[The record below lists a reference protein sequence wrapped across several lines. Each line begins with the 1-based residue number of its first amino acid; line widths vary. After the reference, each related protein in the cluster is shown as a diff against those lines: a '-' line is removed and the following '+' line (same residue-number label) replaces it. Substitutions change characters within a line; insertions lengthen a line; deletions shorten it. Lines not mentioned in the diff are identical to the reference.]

1 MAGTLFTLL
10 NIEMPNYLLEIGTE
24 ELPADHVAEALERLE
39 TLLAAALRSAN
50 LTFQG
55 IKTFGTPRRLAV
67 IVTGLPEKQEAVQ
80 KKVKGPPVKS
90 SLDASGKP
98 LPPALGFAAK
108 QGLQVEN
115 LVQEEIGGI
124 TYLMAN
130 VTTPAYSSSNVL
142 AEIVP
147 TIIQQLSG
155 ERLMRW
161 ADLEFKFS
169 RPIRWIVSLMD
180 KIVVPIKLPANV
192 EAGRNS
198 FGHRILSPGPI
209 EITSPDTYIEQLK
222 TKKVMVDKDERQK
235 VVAEQVIARC
245 KELKGQPRQLKGSLL
260 SEVTNI
266 TEWPCAVIGSF
277 APEYLDMPDTL
288 IETIMVHH
296 QRYFPVEDAGGKLLP
311 NFISIANND
320 LKEAEPQIRA
330 GNERVLR
337 ARLADGRFF
346 YFDDQKVKL
355 SDHKKDLGQ
364 LTFHEGIGTYLDKQ
378 QRLVDAARLLGN
390 ELSLNAEEKICLE
403 RTMELCKLDLVTSLV
418 RELPELQGFV
428 GSWYAAKQL
437 EPPQVAAAIASHYA
451 PRSTDDGIPADTV
464 GRLAAVLDKLDNLTG
479 VFLLGKRP
487 SGSSDPYI
495 LRRQAQGLIDI
506 LVEGFNEA
514 SQHRV
519 NVTKLT
525 DWLSAQFFPYVEEIA
540 SKKRSKK
547 NDDPVKETVLQ
558 KLSRP
563 GIETQINKDISDLRE
578 FLLQRLKTKLADK
591 GFKRETIEAVLSSG
605 DPLADITDVIE
616 RLSCLE
622 EIMGNNDGL
631 TVVRAGVRVGNI
643 LSADSPETVNEGL
656 LKEESEK
663 ALWQSFNKEVV
674 SVWGNGSTLKK
685 PASKE
690 EYRQLL
696 SLLTKIAQ
704 PIDRLFDE
712 VLVNDPDKTK
722 RDNRHALLKNV
733 DKYFK
738 TVADFPKLQPLL
750 P

>member
-1 MAGTLFTLL
+1 MA
-10 NIEMPNYLLEIGTE
+10 NYLLEIGTE
-24 ELPADHVAEALERLE
+24 ELPADHVGEALERLE
-39 TLLAAALRSAN
+39 TLLGDALRQAN
-50 LTFQG
+50 LSFQG
-55 IKTFGTPRRLAV
+55 IKTYGTPRRLAV
-67 IVTGLPEKQEAVQ
+67 IVTGLPDKQETIH

-98 LPPALGFAAK
+98 LPPAQGFAAK
-108 QGLQVEN
+108 QGLKFEDLQ
-115 LVQEEIGGI
+115 QEEVGGV

-130 VTTPAYSSSNVL
+130 VTIAGQSSSNVI
-142 AEIVP
+142 AEIIP
-147 TIIQQLSG
+147 TIIGQLSG

-180 KIVVPIKLPANV
+180 KNVVPFSLANLT
-192 EAGRNS
+192 AGRNS
-198 FGHRILSPGPI
+198 FGHRILAPGTI
-209 EITSPDTYIEQLK
+209 EITSPETYIEQLK
-222 TKKVMVDKDERQK
+222 TKKVLVDKEDRQK
-235 VVAEQVIARC
+235 VVAEQVVARC

-266 TEWPCAVIGSF
+266 TEWPSAVIGSF
-277 APEYLDMPDTL
+277 AVEYLDLPDTL

-296 QRYFPVEDAGGKLLP
+296 QRYFPVEDTSGKLLP

-355 SDHKKDLGQ
+355 SDHKNDLGQ
-364 LTFHEGIGTYLDKQ
+364 LTFHEGLGSYSDKQ
-378 QRLVDAARLLGN
+378 QRLVDAAKLLGG
-390 ELSLNAEEKICLE
+390 EISLNAEQKICLE

-428 GSWYAAKQL
+428 GSWYALKQS

-451 PRSTDDGIPADTV
+451 PRSTDDSIPADVV

-479 VFLLGKRP
+479 VFLLGKRAT
-487 SGSSDPYI
+487 GSSDPYI

-506 LVEGFNEA
+506 LVEEKQYRINT
-514 SQHRV
+514 S
-519 NVTKLT
+519 KLM
-525 DWLSAQFFPYVEEIA
+525 DWLSTQFYPYIETA
-540 SKKRSKK
+540 KRQKRSKK
-547 NDDPVKETVLQ
+547 NNDL
-558 KLSRP
+558 
-563 GIETQINKDISDLRE
+563 IEVNAGDQILDTQIKKDVSDLRE
-578 FLLQRLKTKLADK
+578 FLLVRLKTKLTDK
-591 GFKRETIEAVLSSG
+591 GFKREAIEAVLASG
-605 DPLADITDVIE
+605 DPLSDVTDVIE

-622 EIMGNNDGL
+622 EVMGENGGIA
-631 TVVRAGVRVGNI
+631 VVRAGVRVGNI
-643 LSADSPETVNEGL
+643 ISADSPETVNEGL
-656 LKEESEK
+656 FGEESEK

-674 SVWGNGSTLKK
+674 SVWGNGATLKK
-685 PASKE
+685 PANKD
-690 EYRQLL
+690 EYRQLMNLL
-696 SLLTKIAQ
+696 SKIAQ

-712 VLVNDPDKTK
+712 VLVNDPDKAK

-733 DKYFK
+733 DRYFK

-750 P
+750 

>member
-1 MAGTLFTLL
+1 MA
-10 NIEMPNYLLEIGTE
+10 NYLLEIGTE
-24 ELPADHVAEALERLE
+24 ELPADHVGEALERLE
-39 TLLAAALRSAN
+39 TLLSEALKDAN
-50 LTFQG
+50 LSFQG
-55 IKTFGTPRRLAV
+55 IKTYGTPRRLAI
-67 IVTGLPEKQEAVQ
+67 IVTGLPDKQETVH

-98 LPPALGFAAK
+98 LPPAQGFAAK
-108 QGLQVEN
+108 QGLKVED
-115 LVQEEIGGI
+115 LEQEEIGGV

-130 VTTPAYSSSNVL
+130 VTIAGQPSANVI
-142 AEIVP
+142 AELVP
-147 TIIQQLSG
+147 TIIGQLSG

-180 KIVVPIKLPANV
+180 KNIVPFSLANLT
-192 EAGRNS
+192 AGRNS
-198 FGHRILSPGPI
+198 FGHRILAPGTI
-209 EITSPDTYIEQLK
+209 EITSPETYIEQLK
-222 TKKVMVDKDERQK
+222 LSKVLVDKEDRQK
-235 VVAEQVIARC
+235 VVSEQVIARS

-266 TEWPCAVIGSF
+266 TEWPSAVIGSF
-277 APEYLDMPDTL
+277 AAEYLDLPDTL

-296 QRYFPVEDAGGKLLP
+296 QRYFPVEDINGKLLP

-355 SDHKKDLGQ
+355 SDHKNDLGQ
-364 LTFHEGIGTYLDKQ
+364 LTFHEGLGSYLDKQ
-378 QRLVDAARLLGN
+378 QRLVEAAKLLGN
-390 ELSLNAEEKICLE
+390 DISLNDEQKICLE

-428 GSWYAAKQL
+428 GSWYALKQS

-451 PRSTDDGIPADTV
+451 PRSTDDSIPADLV
-464 GRLAAVLDKLDNLTG
+464 GSLSAVLDKLDNLTG
-479 VFLLGKRP
+479 VFLLGKRAT
-487 SGSSDPYI
+487 GSSDPYI

-506 LVEGFNEA
+506 LVEGFNET
-514 SQHRV
+514 HYRL
-519 NVTKLT
+519 NITKLMN
-525 DWLSAQFFPYVEEIA
+525 WLSAKFQPYLEERA
-540 SKKRSKK
+540 AR
-547 NDDPVKETVLQ
+547 
-558 KLSRP
+558 R
-563 GIETQINKDISDLRE
+563 NKDEDKGTKPNMQAQIEKELRDLRE
-578 FLLQRLKTKLADK
+578 FLLARLKTKLVDK
-591 GFKRETIEAVLSSG
+591 GFKKETIEAVMSSG
-605 DPLADITDVIE
+605 DPLSDITDVIE

-622 EIMGNNDGL
+622 EVMGENGGIE
-631 TVVRAGVRVGNI
+631 VVRAGVRVGNI
-643 LSADSPETVNEGL
+643 ISADSPETVNEGL
-656 LKEESEK
+656 FGEESEK

-674 SVWGNGSTLKK
+674 SVWGNGATLKK
-685 PASKE
+685 PANKD
-690 EYRQLL
+690 EYRQLMKLL
-696 SLLTKIAQ
+696 SKIAQ

-712 VLVNDPDKTK
+712 VLVNDPDKAK

-733 DKYFK
+733 DRYFK

-750 P
+750 